1 MLRVAVGH
9 YKHLG
14 CCIDGRPGAEGI
26 DRVSYPLEAG
36 WKDTSIVSRDDR
48 GPVVRE
54 VGEHAPYSLWPE
66 TARAALSISVGRRVS
81 TTRWA
86 TVCYRI
92 CHRSAMLSLHTLLL
106 RRVNQPLAG

>member
-1 MLRVAVGH
+1 MLLNGRSQKRERCLMVRREALRVAVGH
-9 YKHLG
+9 YQHLG
-14 CCIDGRPGAEGI
+14 CCTEWRLGGEGI

-66 TARAALSISVGRRVS
+66 TARAALSMSVGRRVS

-86 TVCYRI
+86 TVC
-92 CHRSAMLSLHTLLL
+92 
-106 RRVNQPLAG
+106 